1 MANETLARR
10 YALAVFQLAQ
20 QAGRVEKVGNDLS
33 TIGRAVCEDPA
44 TREFFVS
51 PIVDR
56 GDKEK
61 AIVNAFSGRVDEI
74 ALHTA
79 LLLVRKRREAI
90 LDEVIT
96 EYRKLELAARGMEP
110 LTVITARELPENELR
125 SLVDRLERVYSKKFE
140 VSVRRDP
147 SVIGGVRVIMGD
159 RRIDGTVAGR
169 LEELSRTLF
178 AGSH

>member
-20 QAGRVEKVGNDLS
+20 QAGRIEAVGNDLS
-33 TIGRAVCEDPA
+33 AIGRAVGEDAA

-51 PIVDR
+51 PVIDR
-56 GDKEK
+56 ADKEK
-61 AIVNAFSGRVDEI
+61 ALVNAFNGRVDEI
-74 ALHTA
+74 ALHTV
-79 LLLVRKRREAI
+79 LLLVRKRRETI

-96 EYRKLELAARGMEP
+96 EYRKLELAARGLEP
-110 LTVITARELPENELR
+110 LTVITARELPESELR
-125 SLVDRLERVYSKKFE
+125 SLVDGLERVYNKKFD
-140 VSVRRDP
+140 VTVRRDP
-147 SVIGGVRVIMGD
+147 SLIGGVRVAMGD

-178 AGSH
+178 AQQ

>member
-10 YALAVFQLAQ
+10 YALAVFGLAE
-20 QAGRVEKVGNDLS
+20 QAGRVDRVGNDLS
-33 TIGRAVCEDPA
+33 AIGRAVNEDAA

-51 PIVDR
+51 PVVNR

-61 AIVNAFSGRVDEI
+61 AFASAFNGRIDEI

-79 LLLVRKRREAI
+79 LLLIRKRREAI
-90 LDEVIT
+90 LDDVIT

-110 LTVITARELPENELR
+110 LTVVTAHELAQNELR
-125 SLVDRLERVYSKKFE
+125 SIVERLERVYGKKFD
-140 VSVRRDP
+140 VTVRRDP
-147 SVIGGVRVIMGD
+147 ALIGGVRIVMGD

-178 AGSH
+178 AQQ

>member
-20 QAGRVEKVGNDLS
+20 DAGRVEAVGNDLS
-33 TIGRAVCEDPA
+33 AIGRAVGEDA
-44 TREFFVS
+44 STREFFVS

-56 GDKEK
+56 AQKEK
-61 AIVNAFSGRVDEI
+61 ALTGVFNGRVDQI
-74 ALHTA
+74 AMHTA

-90 LDEVIT
+90 LDDVIT

-110 LTVITARELPENELR
+110 LTVITARELPESELR
-125 SLVDRLERVYSKKFE
+125 SLVDRLERVYSKKFD

-147 SVIGGVRVIMGD
+147 SLIGGVRVVMGD

-178 AGSH
+178 AQQ

>member
-20 QAGRVEKVGNDLS
+20 ESGRVEAVGNDLS
-33 TIGRAVCEDPA
+33 AIGRAVGEDAA

-56 GDKEK
+56 ADKEK
-61 AIVNAFSGRVDEI
+61 AFTNTFNGRVDKI
-74 ALHTA
+74 AMHTA

-90 LDEVIT
+90 LDDVIT

-125 SLVDRLERVYSKKFE
+125 SLVDRLERVYNKKFD

-147 SVIGGVRVIMGD
+147 SLIGGVRVVMGD

-178 AGSH
+178 AQQ